1 MAHCSG
7 LSRPSRPSP
16 PGRPSPTCSALPT
29 CGCLQLLPLDPHSPR
44 VVPTLTCDSGES
56 THFQLNVR
64 HLFMSTPYSHDQQ
77 TSQNGEKWAPSQEIS
92 PGHSE
97 LRSTQA
103 AGTCLELD
111 GRSLRAELRL
121 RRARRRRGDPHPGPA
136 WSENEPF
143 IPPRTCPLLSGERTP
158 EHPVEVPSSPGKP
171 VLHGE
176 DSGRN
181 PGPLVGEAGV
191 LLTEEHFLDTISHGP
206 FPFSPHLIT
215 L

>member
-1 MAHCSG
+1 MLIAPAPHPVC
-7 LSRPSRPSP
+7 
-16 PGRPSPTCSALPT
+16 PGRHIAPGSPVPPVPPHRGGRHLRAALCPPVDACISCPWT
-29 CGCLQLLPLDPHSPR
+29 HTPPR
-44 VVPTLTCDSGES
+44 VVPTLTYDSAES
-56 THFQLNVR
+56 TRFQLNVQ
-64 HLFMSTPYSHDQQ
+64 HLFMSTPCSHDQQ

-111 GRSLRAELRL
+111 GWSLRAELRL
-121 RRARRRRGDPHPGPA
+121 RRARRWRGDPHPGPA

-158 EHPVEVPSSPGKP
+158 ESPVEVPSSPGEP

-176 DSGRN
+176 DGGRN
-181 PGPLVGEAGV
+181 PGPLVG
-191 LLTEEHFLDTISHGP
+191 D
-206 FPFSPHLIT
+206 FPGS
-215 L
+215 